1 MDKGTKIDF
10 VISSGPSTG
19 EEGGSS
25 NSGSQGT
32 DSISVPLPSDQDS
45 GRITVCMN
53 GESVFDADLNFQDLN
68 WTFFHTFYGSGTAEA
83 EVYLN
88 GEPYKTYSLD
98 FGNG

>member
-1 MDKGTKIDF
+1 
-10 VISSGPSTG
+10 
-19 EEGGSS
+19 
-25 NSGSQGT
+25 
-32 DSISVPLPSDQDS
+32 
-45 GRITVCMN
+45 MN